1 MNYAYLH
8 DERTN
13 NLHDSMNYAYFRKVN
28 ERLRVSSLTL
38 VDWILCL
45 EVGLYLLK
53 KKKKSERLYLLTM
66 VMINWILIDKC
77 N

>member
-53 KKKKSERLYLLTM
+53 KKKIRA
-66 VMINWILIDKC
+66 VIFINYGYD
-77 N
+77 